1 MTSVLQP
8 RELRGRII
16 LFQQP
21 QKETHSPELHT
32 QDLLIL
38 KRKLFPAEL
47 EMIPKEVAS
56 LAPLRGSSEPM
67 KMDLNILPQPQI
79 SYLEDAFDI
88 RGAKRQVSQNH
99 WITQVVTGA
108 SGMKKVPW
116 MKGEGFHV
124 CLMKFLWK
132 HCYKRSS
139 MCISLH
145 IS

>member
-21 QKETHSPELHT
+21 QKETHSPELPT

-47 EMIPKEVAS
+47 EMIPKEVPS
-56 LAPLRGSSEPM
+56 LAPLRGSSESM
-67 KMDLNILPQPQI
+67 KMDLNILPRPQI
-79 SYLEDAFDI
+79 SYFEVAFDI

-99 WITQVVTGA
+99 
-108 SGMKKVPW
+108 
-116 MKGEGFHV
+116 
-124 CLMKFLWK
+124 
-132 HCYKRSS
+132 
-139 MCISLH
+139 
-145 IS
+145 

>member
-56 LAPLRGSSEPM
+56 LTPLRGSSEPM

-99 WITQVVTGA
+99 
-108 SGMKKVPW
+108 
-116 MKGEGFHV
+116 
-124 CLMKFLWK
+124 
-132 HCYKRSS
+132 
-139 MCISLH
+139 
-145 IS
+145 